1 MTMRTFFVFAFVLLL
16 DRTASAAT
24 LQVEVSRQGFT
35 GPIQVAVAPRLD
47 GKPPQWSATKT
58 LAAGKSAVSFDG
70 LTAGLYVVLASGP
83 QPLQRLSAKA
93 NVGTQ
98 GSTLRLVI
106 PRSTTV
112 LRATLAGQPL
122 PRAEIALTHDELR
135 WRTDLYTGEDG
146 RFAGE
151 LWEPGLYTAS
161 VRRDPTSAP
170 HNIDVS
176 ISPTPLTIDVPD
188 RHVAG
193 RVLAGGKTLAG
204 AAVLLRSENS
214 QSTLTIR
221 TLSGPDGR
229 FEFFGVREGA
239 LTLTARAPSYLDSDA
254 ATFELRGS
262 PGQHSIDVEL
272 TRGQPRAVRV
282 VDTHDFPIAGATLIT
297 SCNGNAKSRAVT
309 NAQGGADV
317 ALAAGAPCAIYVLP
331 KEGSIAVEAI
341 AAEPIAAEPTT
352 GSGPLLIRVPEG
364 SSSLR
369 LTLKSE
375 AGEPFSDMIL
385 LMRINGVVVPP
396 AIARQLGSRGFLLVT
411 NEEGSLYLDHIPPGT
426 YDFWP
431 YRTTIEGQMLYETA
445 TEFDAPI
452 SLTVRTGENKATVR
466 FQAR

>member
-1 MTMRTFFVFAFVLLL
+1 MRTFFVFALVLFVG
-16 DRTASAAT
+16 TASAAT

-35 GPIQVAVAPRLD
+35 GPIQVAVAPRVD
-47 GKPPQWSATKT
+47 GKPPQWEATKT

-70 LTAGLYVVLASGP
+70 LTAGLYAVLASGP

-93 NVGTQ
+93 NVGTE

-106 PRSTTV
+106 PRSKTV

-122 PRAEIALTHDELR
+122 ARAEIALTHDALR
-135 WRTDLYTGEDG
+135 WRTDFQAGEDG
-146 RFAGE
+146 SFAGE

-161 VRRDPTSAP
+161 VRRIPNSAP
-170 HNIDVS
+170 HSVDVS
-176 ISPTPLTIDVPD
+176 LSPSPLTIDVPD
-188 RHVAG
+188 RHVTG
-193 RVLAGGKTLAG
+193 RVLAGGKPLAG

-262 PGQHSIDVEL
+262 PGQHAIDVEL

-282 VDTHDFPIAGATLIT
+282 VDRHDFPIAGATLIT

-309 NAQGGADV
+309 DAHGGADV

-331 KEGSIAVEAI
+331 KEGSIAVE
-341 AAEPIAAEPTT
+341 PIAAEPLAESTT

-364 SSSLR
+364 SSSLK
-369 LTLKSE
+369 LALKSE

-411 NEEGSLYLDHIPPGT
+411 NEEGSLSLDHIPPGT

-445 TEFDAPI
+445 TEFDPPI